1 MPDDD
6 ARTEEPVPGGSAGDL
21 DDGGSGAGARPT
33 TTAGRADGAVGA
45 RVGGATM
52 LLAALMAG
60 AGVIHLVMVPSHTG
74 GDSWLDPVAFA
85 VVGWAQLAVA
95 LVLLLGRADRRWLVG
110 TAVGNALVVGA
121 WLLSRTTG
129 LPVGAHAGV
138 VEEVGLVDAV
148 ATAFEV
154 AAVLLAAAL
163 ALWPSRA
170 RTGVVAPA
178 LASVAVVALTTV
190 ALVSP
195 DATTHGGG
203 GEHAQGSGHSHDA
216 GAGHDDTHGATHAS
230 ASGGSDHRA
239 EMADLDRRRC
249 DEGFNPR
256 SYWEEARALGVDTY
270 SGGAM
275 APHAETDPVELA
287 SSDPLGGR
295 GSPGLDR
302 LVSATSMSG
311 GGENAAS
318 ELVVALSEASGDD
331 YRAWLRWMTATG
343 SAGGGH
349 EHGGSTATAAAPDD
363 NEGHGGHAG
372 PQPWVAMVDDRD
384 CIRLAREL
392 EVARDTAL
400 MYPTAADAMAA
411 GWVRVTPYVPGIG
424 AHYMNFRLVD
434 GVFDVEE
441 PEMILYDGNGPEA
454 RVVGLSYYVLHSGDA
469 EPTQGFTG
477 PNDHF
482 HRHVGLCTKPGAG
495 VIGDSTMSAEDCASL
510 GGFKSNNRRGWM
522 NHAWVVPGCE
532 SPWGVFSGA
541 SPLLDRSLGEA
552 SGTDDGG
559 CAGSGVKRR
568 YDLRPGG
575 QARVGT
581 GEQAGG

>member
-1 MPDDD
+1 
-6 ARTEEPVPGGSAGDL
+6 
-21 DDGGSGAGARPT
+21 
-33 TTAGRADGAVGA
+33 
-45 RVGGATM
+45 M

-60 AGVIHLVMVPSHTG
+60 AGVIHLVMVPSHAG

-95 LVLLLGRADRRWLVG
+95 LVLLLGRADRRWLAA
-110 TAVGNALVVGA
+110 TAVGNALVVAA
-121 WLLSRTTG
+121 WALSRTTG
-129 LPVGAHAGV
+129 LPVGEHAGI
-138 VEEVGLVDAV
+138 VEEVGLVDGV

-154 AAVLLAAAL
+154 AGVLLATVL
-163 ALWPSRA
+163 ALRPVRRPAVSL
-170 RTGVVAPA
+170 APA

-195 DATTHGGG
+195 DTTAHGGQGHG
-203 GEHAQGSGHSHDA
+203 GQEQVGGSHSHGSG
-216 GAGHDDTHGATHAS
+216 GGHAS
-230 ASGGSDHRA
+230 AGHALTSDGSDHRA
-239 EMADLDRRRC
+239 AMADLDRRRC
-249 DEGFNPR
+249 DKGFNPR
-256 SYWEEARALGVDTY
+256 SYWREARELGVDTY
-270 SGGAM
+270 AGGAM
-275 APHAETDPVELA
+275 APHSTVDPVEVA
-287 SSDPLGGR
+287 SSDPFAGR

-302 LVSATSMSG
+302 LVSATSMAG
-311 GGENAAS
+311 TGENAAGG
-318 ELVVALSEASGDD
+318 LVVALAEASGED
-331 YRAWLRWMTATG
+331 YRAWKRWMATTG
-343 SAGGGH
+343 AAGGGH

-372 PQPWVAMVDDRD
+372 PQPWVAMVDDAD
-384 CIRLAREL
+384 CIALAREL
-392 EVARDTAL
+392 ELARDTAL
-400 MYPTAADAMAA
+400 RYPTAADAMAA
-411 GWVRVTPYVPGIG
+411 GWVRVTPYVAGIG

-454 RVVGLSYYVLHSGDA
+454 SVIGLSYYVLHEGDA

-495 VIGDSTMSAEDCASL
+495 VIGDSTMSAEQCAAL

-541 SPLLDRSLGEA
+541 SPLLDLDLVES
-552 SGTDDGG
+552 SGTDGGG
-559 CAGSGVKRR
+559 CAGSGVRRR